1 MGQRAFETCLRPFVE
16 SPYAIL
22 DADLA
27 ERGEV
32 TICSA
37 DRLIPRL
44 GDRFTIESA
53 GMLHD
58 VGVFALTTSQGGWRV
73 TCRADERQPK

>member
-1 MGQRAFETCLRPFVE
+1 MGHRAIAACLRPLVE
-16 SPYAIL
+16 TSYAIL
-22 DADLA
+22 DEDLA
-27 ERGEV
+27 DRGEV

-53 GMLHD
+53 GMVHD
-58 VGVFALTTSQGGWRV
+58 VGVFSLTTSQAGWRV
-73 TCRADERQPK
+73 TCRADEPRPK